1 MPPNTKWQKVGS
13 RNDIDKTPQP
23 GRASCIA
30 CGECEPGT
38 YPDGDICE
46 DCTGGHLGPS
56 IGAIF
61 GMFLALGGAIDIA
74 LVKLWAHIRLATYQI
89 ILELRLRDGNAHS
102 N

>member
-1 MPPNTKWQKVGS
+1 MSLIGWS
-13 RNDIDKTPQP
+13 RKFEAYQQVDIPARVRRTE
-23 GRASCIA
+23 AIYWSA
-30 CGECEPGT
+30 
-38 YPDGDICE
+38 
-46 DCTGGHLGPS
+46 LA
-56 IGAIF
+56 GAIAIMIAGIIIMGTSRSPF